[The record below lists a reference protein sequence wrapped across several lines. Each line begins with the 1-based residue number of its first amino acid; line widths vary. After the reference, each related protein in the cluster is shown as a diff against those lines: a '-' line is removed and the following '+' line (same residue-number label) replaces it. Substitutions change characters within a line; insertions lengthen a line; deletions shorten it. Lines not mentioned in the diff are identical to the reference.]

1 MSTQFVGVSLLY
13 TLFDKDS
20 DFVCSG
26 HTLVHMCHYCFLFD
40 IQYVVDNYLQ
50 LGGISFTYSA
60 TLILPYIHRHNFD
73 LTLSSLR
80 CMQCLPDV
88 PITYSGL

>member
-1 MSTQFVGVSLLY
+1 MSTLFVGVSLLY
-13 TLFDKDS
+13 RLFDKDS
-20 DFVCSG
+20 DYVCRG
-26 HTLVHMCHYCFLFD
+26 HTLVHTCHYCFLLD

-60 TLILPYIHRHNFD
+60 TLILPYIHRHNFGS
-73 LTLSSLR
+73 TSCSLR
-80 CMQCLPDV
+80 CTQCLPGV